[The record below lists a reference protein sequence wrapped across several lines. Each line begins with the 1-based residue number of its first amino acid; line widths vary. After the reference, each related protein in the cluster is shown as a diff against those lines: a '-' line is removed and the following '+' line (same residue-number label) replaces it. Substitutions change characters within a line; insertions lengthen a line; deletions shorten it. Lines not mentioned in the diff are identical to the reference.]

1 MPQPVWQWKSHFRR
15 NSFGWKSQPAIT
27 RIKEAVSEIKKVAK
41 KDPLL
46 GAEGAVLFLERV
58 APAIEH
64 VDSSS
69 GSIGTAV
76 NGAIR
81 ALVPLIAAAPAD
93 FKTRQGWLERL
104 WQTRQDDDM
113 PYLELLDE
121 RWGELCASPELA
133 NQWAEQLLGVVACAW
148 RPDREIGEIIR
159 GTVACLSALL
169 TARRYD
175 EILAWL
181 RRAPF
186 VMWHWHVW
194 GVRALAAQGKT
205 DEALQ
210 FALRALNRNDS
221 PASAACECESIL
233 LAAGRVD
240 EAYRDHALLAN
251 RGGASLG
258 TYRAIAKKYPNIA
271 PAKILGDLIAS
282 TPGDEGKWF
291 ATAKE
296 LGLWDVATAL
306 AQTSPCDPKTLTRAA
321 RDFATDQPAF
331 AVQAGLASLDWLAQG
346 YGYDIT
352 SEDVWA
358 AHQATLQAAEAM
370 GDVAAVKAR
379 MRQVVANG
387 GPANFVAKVLGRVL
401 AS

>member
-1 MPQPVWQWKSHFRR
+1 MPQPIWQWKSRFRR

-27 RIKEAVSEIKKVAK
+27 RIKEAVSEIKQVAK

-58 APAIEH
+58 APAIEQ

-93 FKTRQGWLERL
+93 VKTRQAWLERL
-104 WQTRQDDDM
+104 WQTRQTDDM

-121 RWGELCASPELA
+121 RWGELCAGPELA
-133 NQWAEQLLGVVACAW
+133 GQWAEQLLGVVAYAW
-148 RPDREIGEIIR
+148 RPDRDICETTR
-159 GTVACLSALL
+159 GTVNCLSSLFTAGRHDELL
-169 TARRYD
+169 T
-175 EILAWL
+175 WL
-181 RRAPF
+181 QRAPF
-186 VMWHWHVW
+186 VIWHWHVW
-194 GVRALAAQGKT
+194 GVRALAAQGRT

-210 FALRALNRNDS
+210 FALRSLNRNDS

-233 LAAGRVD
+233 LAAGRVE

-251 RGGASLG
+251 RLGTNLG
-258 TYRAIAKKYPNIA
+258 TYRAIAKKYRALA
-271 PAKILGDLIAS
+271 PAKILRDLIAS
-282 TPGDEGKWF
+282 TPGEEGKWF

-296 LGLWDVATAL
+296 LGMWGEAVAL
-306 AQTSPCDPKTLTRAA
+306 AQTSPCDPKTLARAA
-321 RDFATDQPAF
+321 RDFATEQPAF
-331 AVQAGLASLDWLAQG
+331 AVQAGLAALNWLAQG
-346 YGYDIT
+346 YGYDVT
-352 SEDVWA
+352 SADVWA

-370 GDVAAVKAR
+370 GDVAAVKVR
-379 MRQVVANG
+379 MRQVVAQG
-387 GPANFVAKVLGRVL
+387 GPASFVAQVLGRVL
-401 AS
+401 G